1 MSNERHDTKAN
12 PWSFDTT
19 AAHAGVVDLSE
30 AGQGADVIPTVKP
43 LYLTTTFL
51 AATIDE
57 MDQVFG
63 GEREGFVYTRYA
75 NPTLSELERVVALL
89 EGGQP
94 ENAAVFGSGMATL
107 HAAIL

>member
-1 MSNERHDTKAN
+1 MSNERHDTEPN

-30 AGQGADVIPTVKP
+30 VGQGADVIPTVKP
-43 LYLTTTFL
+43 LYLSTTFL

-94 ENAAVFGSGMATL
+94 ENAAAFGSGMA
-107 HAAIL
+107 